1 MGCSIIIGGGAGG
14 CLVAAQWLRRAVA
27 PARLILVERS
37 GAVGRGFAYG
47 TAEPGHLL
55 NVPAGRMGAD
65 PEEPGHFLRWVAAR
79 VGQPGFPASVR
90 ADDFLSRQLYGRYLG
105 DVLAEA
111 RAGAAAGVE
120 FDRVQGEAID
130 IEERPEGARVYL
142 KDGRLLEGS
151 RVVLAL
157 GNLPGEYP
165 IKRPLPFY
173 HGPRYVHIPWQNDAL
188 AGLAGEEEVLLVGA
202 GLTAIDILVR
212 AEAIGHR
219 GVIHALSRNGLRP
232 LVHRLTPPYPPFL
245 ADEPLPTTVRALVR
259 RVRAEVRSAAAR
271 GIDWRP
277 VVDALRPQ
285 AQALWAALSWPERA
299 RFMRHVRPYWEVHR
313 HRLAPQVA
321 DAVARLEAAGRVRFH
336 AGRLEVLRD
345 VRGGAEAVFRRRGT
359 AERVALRVAR
369 VINCTGP
376 RSDYSKFQHPL
387 LVNLL
392 ARGLIDHDP
401 LALGIQALPTGE
413 VLRYRAG
420 PTGWLFTLGAPLKG
434 LLWESTAMPE
444 IRVQAQVLAERLLSA
459 G

>member
-1 MGCSIIIGGGAGG
+1 M
-14 CLVAAQWLRRAVA
+14 AAQWLRRAVG
-27 PARLILVERS
+27 PARLVLIERS
-37 GAVGRGFAYG
+37 AAVGRGFAYG
-47 TAEPGHLL
+47 TIEPGHLL
-55 NVPAGRMGAD
+55 NVPAGRMGAFPD
-65 PEEPGHFLRWVAAR
+65 EPEHFLRWVAAR
-79 VGQPGFPASVR
+79 VGEPGFPAAVGPG
-90 ADDFLSRQLYGRYLG
+90 DFLPRRLYGRYLG
-105 DVLAEA
+105 EVLAAA
-111 RAGAAAGVE
+111 RAAAAPGVE
-120 FDRVQGEAID
+120 FDVIQGEAVD
-130 IEERPEGARVYL
+130 LEERPEGARVTL
-142 KDGRLLEGS
+142 GDGRIVEGS

-173 HGPRYVHIPWQNDAL
+173 HGARYVHIPWQNDAL
-188 AGLAGEEEVLLVGA
+188 AGLSGDEDVLLVGA

-212 AEAIGHR
+212 AEASGHR

-232 LVHRLTPPYPPFL
+232 LVHRAAPAYPPLL
-245 ADEPLPTTVRALVR
+245 ADEPPPGTVRALLR
-259 RVRAEVRSAAAR
+259 RVREEVRSAAAR

-277 VVDALRPQ
+277 VIDALRPRS
-285 AQALWAALSWPERA
+285 QALWAALSWPERA
-299 RFMRHVRPYWEVHR
+299 RFMRHLRPYWEVHR

-321 DAVARLEAAGRVRFH
+321 DAVTRLEASGRVRFH
-336 AGRLEVLRD
+336 AGRLEVLRE
-345 VRGGAEAVFRRRGT
+345 VGGAAEAVFRRRGR
-359 AERVALRVAR
+359 ADRVLLRVAR

-434 LLWESTAMPE
+434 VLWESTAMPE
-444 IRVQAQVLAERLLSA
+444 IRVQAQALAERLLFDR
-459 G
+459 